1 MEGTIL
7 GKLVSKANS
16 RRAVPGRTKTGKTF
30 NRYIKSESAL
40 DFEQS
45 ALWQLKKIVG
55 NKKPLQGELALE
67 VTVFYESRRP
77 DLDISLLCDVLE
89 KAGVYEND
97 RQIHQIVATK
107 MYDKENPRCEF
118 IVYEM

>member
-67 VTVFYESRRP
+67 VTAFYESRRP
-77 DLDISLLCDVLE
+77 DLDISLLMDVLE

-107 MYDKENPRCEF
+107 MYDKETPRVEF
-118 IVYEM
+118 LVYEM